1 MRSELPTPVKI
12 SDNQKRG
19 LKSCRKWRHH
29 LVEAVCHELTEERR
43 DELDTHLASCPGCS
57 AELAGLQATTRHVDG
72 ALPAPPQGS
81 ELNAWSRLQPE
92 LDKLDRPAP
101 GRLILGYPA
110 AASLAA
116 ALLVLGLGLG
126 TLIRPS
132 GPDGVSEDNV
142 SSADL
147 RPTATPQ
154 VEAEFVRYLERA
166 TPLLLAV
173 ANRQISTTDVASFDP
188 AAERRL
194 AEHLASEA
202 EELGRRLEAE
212 GRRRQADLTA
222 NLRIVFLQM
231 ANLPRR
237 EYRRG
242 IEMVQAT
249 IESRALLFQ
258 LSVEEMRHL

>member
-1 MRSELPTPVKI
+1 MRPE
-12 SDNQKRG
+12 KRG
-19 LKSCRKWRHH
+19 LKSCRRWRNH
-29 LVEAVCHELTEERR
+29 LVEAVCGELTEERR
-43 DELDTHLASCPGCS
+43 VELDSHLTSGPGCS
-57 AELAGLQATTRHVDG
+57 AELDGLQATADYVDG
-72 ALPAPPQGS
+72 ALPTRPRGQD
-81 ELNAWSRLQPE
+81 LDVWTRLRPE

-101 GRLILGYPA
+101 GRLVLAYPA

-132 GPDGVSEDNV
+132 GPAEGDI

-147 RPTATPQ
+147 RPAATPGD
-154 VEAEFVRYLERA
+154 AELTRYLERA

-173 ANRQISTTDVASFDP
+173 ANRQISNTDVASFDP

-202 EELGRRLEAE
+202 EGLNQRLESE
-212 GRRRQADLTA
+212 GRRRQADLIA

-231 ANLPRR
+231 ANLPQR